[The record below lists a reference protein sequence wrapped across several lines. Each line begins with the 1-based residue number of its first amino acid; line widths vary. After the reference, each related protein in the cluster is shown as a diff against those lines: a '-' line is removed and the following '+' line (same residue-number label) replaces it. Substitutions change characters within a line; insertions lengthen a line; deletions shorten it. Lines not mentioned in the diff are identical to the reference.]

1 VRRYV
6 RRVVDDE
13 LDAHMA
19 GAVALAIEG
28 PRGVGKTRTATERAK
43 TVFDLTDR
51 ATRIAAEA
59 DPAVVLA
66 GPYPVLIDEW
76 QLVPDVWD
84 AVRTAVDR
92 GDGEPGRFL
101 LTGSA
106 VPRVQPAHPGTGRIL
121 SVRMRPMS
129 LPERGTA
136 QPTVSLA
143 ALLSGARPPLA
154 GETAMRAADYAD
166 EIVASGLP
174 GLRGVPPRTARAQ
187 LDSHLDRIIDRDY
200 TELGGERL
208 RNPVTLRRW
217 LTSYAAALSSTA
229 SLETIRDAAAGAAGE
244 TPGKSTVQRYLDV
257 LERLWLVEPVP
268 GWLPDRPGLARLT
281 AAPKHQLADPAFAA
295 RLLGVGA
302 GAVAAAGPGTPGIR
316 HPELLLGA
324 LIESLATL
332 SVRVFAQAAEARV
345 FHYRTQRGE
354 REVDLI
360 VERDDHRFVAIEVK
374 SARAVAD
381 GDARHLRRLKAD
393 SGDAMLDAIVLS
405 TGPVAYRRDD
415 GVGVVPLALLGA

>member
-1 VRRYV
+1 MTREYV

-13 LDAHMA
+13 LDAHLG
-19 GAVALAIEG
+19 GAAAVAIEG
-28 PRGVGKTRTATERAK
+28 PRGVGKTRTATERAA
-43 TVFDLTDR
+43 TVIDLSDR
-51 ATRIAAEA
+51 AARIAVAA
-59 DPAVVLA
+59 DPGAALS
-66 GPYPVLIDEW
+66 GPRPVLVDEW

-92 GDGEPGRFL
+92 GAEPGSFL

-106 VPRVQPAHPGTGRIL
+106 VPRAQPAHPGTGRIL

-129 LPERGTA
+129 LAERGA
-136 QPTVSLA
+136 GRPAVSLA
-143 ALLSGARPPLA
+143 ALLAGSRPPLS
-154 GETAMRAADYAD
+154 GDTRLRAADYAD

-174 GLRGVPPRTARAQ
+174 GLRGVPARTARAQ
-187 LDSHLDRIIDRDY
+187 LDSHLARLVERDY

-208 RNPVTLRRW
+208 RNPVALRRW
-217 LTSYAAALSSTA
+217 LVSYAAALSSTA

-268 GWLPDRPGLARLT
+268 GWLPSRHALARLT

-302 GAVAAAGPGTPGIR
+302 GAIAAAGPSPTGIR
-316 HPELLLGA
+316 HRDLLLGA
-324 LIESLATL
+324 MFESLATL
-332 SVRVFAQAAEARV
+332 CVRVYAQASEARV

-360 VERDDHRFVAIEVK
+360 VERDDGRFLGIEVK

-381 GDARHLRRLKAD
+381 DDARHLRRLRAD
-393 SGDAMLDAIVLS
+393 AGDAMLDAIVLS
-405 TGPVAYRRDD
+405 TGPSAYRRAD
-415 GVGVVPLALLGA
+415 GIGVVPLALLGA